1 MGTDINTINLWIPL
15 TECGGETGAP
25 GMDLIPKRLNKIAS
39 AEGATFDWSVS
50 DEEASSNFGG
60 ASPVAPVFNP
70 GDAFF
75 FDHFYLHRT
84 QFRDDFTK
92 LRYAIETW
100 FFGSTSFPKSQVPIA
115 W

>member
-1 MGTDINTINLWIPL
+1 
-15 TECGGETGAP
+15 
-25 GMDLIPKRLNKIAS
+25 MDLIPQRLTEIQSADGAS
-39 AEGATFDWSVS
+39 FNWSVS
-50 DEEASSNFGG
+50 DDEANKTGG
-60 ASPVAPVFNP
+60 KSGPVAPVFNV

-84 QFRDDFTK
+84 QYRDDFTR

-100 FFGSTSFPKSQVPIA
+100 FFGASAFPKSQVPIA